1 MSVVMKK
8 LCVGFTLFMLLV
20 ALLALPRRAA
30 LAQTGPESTPEN
42 GYPPPAMPEQPVG
55 TDEAYPIQPITPTT
69 APIDSGYV
77 APATAVAPAE
87 AAPQT
92 VIGSEAPAP
101 TAVPTLPISQSTV
114 VRNRA
119 ILWAGFLITLM
130 IFGIAVYGTMLM
142 YTRRRS

>member
-1 MSVVMKK
+1 MKK
-8 LCVGFTLFMLLV
+8 LCVGFCLSLLLAV
-20 ALLALPRRAA
+20 LLALPGKLAQ
-30 LAQTGPESTPEN
+30 AQTGPESTPEN
-42 GYPPPAMPEQPVG
+42 GYPPPATPEQSAA
-55 TDEAYPIQPITPTT
+55 TAAAYPSQPIAPTI

-77 APATAVAPAE
+77 APTTAVSPAD

-101 TAVPTLPISQSTV
+101 TAVPTLPISQSTL

-130 IFGIAVYGTMLM
+130 IFGIAVYGAMLM